1 MTRLRTIAPLLLC
14 VLLGSAAAQFS
25 GGNISTGTLHVRI
38 TFTNGRACNT
48 RVRVQLMGGASNG
61 SLAETFTNDTGT
73 AEFNNIEVGTYHLVV
88 SGQGIEETDSGSFE
102 VDNRRGSQYQYVQ
115 VRKTSETAAGE
126 HDSGGGQT
134 VAAADLNIPPKA
146 AKEFDKASKLIA
158 LQQWKKALTQLNR
171 ALAVYPQYAAAYNN
185 MGVVYG
191 RMGDRVAERTALQKA
206 VSLNDHFVPA
216 YVNLARM
223 AITDHDFPAAEGL
236 LDKATGMDPTNLL
249 ALVLLSNVELLD
261 HHYDLAISNCR
272 KVHSMGQDSHALV
285 HYIAARAFE
294 HQNRPADATTEFQ
307 TFLTEEPSG
316 ARADAVRKELASLS
330 EVK

>member
-25 GGNISTGTLHVRI
+25 GGNISTGTLRVRV
-38 TFTNGRACNT
+38 TFTNGRACNIP
-48 RVRVQLMGGASNG
+48 VRIQLMGGGNG
-61 SLAETFTNDTGT
+61 ALAETFTNDSGM
-73 AEFNNIEVGTYHLVV
+73 ADFNNIEVGVYHLVL

-102 VDNRRGSQYQYVQ
+102 VDNRRGSQYEYVQ
-115 VRKTSETAAGE
+115 VRKTSEAAQAA
-126 HDSGGGQT
+126 HDPNAGQT
-134 VAAADLNIPPKA
+134 VAAADLNIPSKA
-146 AKEFDKASKLIA
+146 AQEFDKASKLIA
-158 LQQWKKALTQLNR
+158 QEQWKKALAQLNR
-171 ALAVYPQYAAAYNN
+171 AVAVYPQYAAAYNN

-191 RMGDRVAERTALQKA
+191 RMGDRVDERASLQKA

-223 AITDHDFPAAEGL
+223 AITDRQFPDAEGL
-236 LDKATGMDPTNLL
+236 LDKATGMDPTDTR

-272 KVHSMGQDSHALV
+272 KVHSMSQDSHALV

-294 HQNRPADATTEFQ
+294 HQNRPADATAEFQ

-330 EVK
+330 EAK